1 MEQEIQSCLDRG
13 NPRAAFDLIVP
24 FYQDRVY
31 RLSLA
36 ILGDPGLAEDSS
48 QEAFLRIWKGL
59 AGFRSQSSL
68 STWIYSIARN
78 TALSALQS
86 ASGHRALSLEEPAI
100 RIAAEDLQPACA
112 APARAGFDVAA
123 LVAQLPPRQAQVI
136 RLYYMQEKSYDEV
149 ALLLDMPMGTVKTLL
164 HRARK
169 ELASALA
176 HSTVKGGN
184 HALPG
189 I

>member
-1 MEQEIQSCLDRG
+1 MEHEIQACLDRG

-31 RLSLA
+31 RLSMA

-59 AGFRSQSSL
+59 AGFRSQSTL

-78 TALSALQS
+78 TALTSLQA
-86 ASGHRALSLEEPAI
+86 ASGHRTLSLEEPAI
-100 RIAAEDLQPACA
+100 RIAAEDRQQECA
-112 APARAGFDVAA
+112 APTRAGFDVTAMI
-123 LVAQLPPRQAQVI
+123 AQLPSRYGQVI
-136 RLYYMQEKSYDEV
+136 RLYYMQDKSYDEV
-149 ALLLDMPMGTVKTLL
+149 AQLLDIPMGTVKTLL

-169 ELASALA
+169 ELATALA
-176 HSTVKGGN
+176 QSTVKGG
-184 HALPG
+184 
-189 I
+189 

>member
-1 MEQEIQSCLDRG
+1 MEQEIQACLDRG

-36 ILGDPGLAEDSS
+36 ILGDPGLAEDSA

-59 AGFRSQSSL
+59 AGFRAQSTL

-78 TALSALQS
+78 AALTALQS
-86 ASGHRALSLEEPAI
+86 ASSRRTLSLGEPAI
-100 RIAAEDLQPACA
+100 RMAAENHQEACA
-112 APARAGFDVAA
+112 APTRAGFDITAMI
-123 LVAQLPPRQAQVI
+123 AQLPSRYGQVI
-136 RLYYMQEKSYDEV
+136 RLYYMQDKSYDEV
-149 ALLLDMPMGTVKTLL
+149 AQLLDIPMGTVKTLL

-169 ELASALA
+169 ELASALT
-176 HSTVKGGN
+176 HSTVKGG
-184 HALPG
+184 
-189 I
+189 

>member
-1 MEQEIQSCLDRG
+1 MEQEIQACLEMGDQ
-13 NPRAAFDLIVP
+13 RAAFDLIVP
-24 FYQDRVY
+24 LYQDKVY

-36 ILGDPGLAEDSS
+36 ILGDHALAEDSA

-59 AGFRSQSSL
+59 AGFRAQSAL

-78 TALSALQS
+78 TALTALQS
-86 ASGHRALSLEEPAI
+86 ASGHRTLSMEEPSI
-100 RIAAEDLQPACA
+100 RNAAEGSRPEST
-112 APARAGFDVAA
+112 APARAGFDVTAM
-123 LVAQLPPRQAQVI
+123 VAQLPPRQAQVI

-149 ALLLDMPMGTVKTLL
+149 ALLLDIPVGTVKTLL

-176 HSTVKGGN
+176 QSTVKGG
-184 HALPG
+184 
-189 I
+189 

>member
-1 MEQEIQSCLDRG
+1 MEHEIQACLDKG
-13 NPRAAFDLIVP
+13 NPRGAFDLIVP
-24 FYQDRVY
+24 LYQDRVY

-36 ILGDPGLAEDSS
+36 ILGDSGLAEDAA

-59 AGFRSQSSL
+59 TGFRAQSAL

-78 TALSALQS
+78 TALTALQS
-86 ASGHRALSLEEPAI
+86 AVGRRTLSMEEPSI
-100 RIAAEDLQPACA
+100 RAAAEDGRQESE

-123 LVAQLPPRQAQVI
+123 MVAQLPPRQAQVI
-136 RLYYMQEKSYDEV
+136 RLYYMQEKSYEEV
-149 ALLLDMPMGTVKTLL
+149 ALLLDIPMGTVKTLL

-176 HSTVKGGN
+176 HSTVKGG
-184 HALPG
+184 
-189 I
+189 